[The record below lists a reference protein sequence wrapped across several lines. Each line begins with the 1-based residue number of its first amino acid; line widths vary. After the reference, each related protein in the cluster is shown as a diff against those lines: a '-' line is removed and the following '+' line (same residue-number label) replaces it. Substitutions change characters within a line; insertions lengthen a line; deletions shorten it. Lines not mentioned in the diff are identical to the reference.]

1 MGVYRQ
7 ITSPDGNVTFE
18 TINVTNI
25 YGDLNG
31 TASYASQALSASYAA
46 TASYIVNSSGGNV
59 DLSAFATT
67 GSNTFIGDQVITG
80 SLIVTG
86 PIIGASITGSF
97 TGSLVGSI
105 IGSIEGTASYATTAI
120 TSSYPIAISGSTIY
134 SSAPPPSNFNTN
146 NSIFLGK
153 DSGTDAE
160 NAFKSVFLG
169 YGAGQ
174 IGINAF
180 NSIFLGENA
189 GAGSQNAFQSAFIGQ
204 NAGLNAFGASNST
217 FIGYQAGSGVFNGN
231 HAVFIGNNSG
241 FQAGNSNNS
250 IFIGDNSGF
259 KSSNASYSTLLG
271 YNTGKNVSGNGIGS
285 NNIII
290 GTNITLEN
298 NRSSSINI
306 GGIIF
311 ATGSYST
318 LSGNPYSGSVGG
330 RVGINVVNPQF
341 TLDISGSNHILGTST
356 LTGSFLVT
364 GSTTQIGNTLLSGS
378 VTISGSNAPGSLTAS
393 VQIYGDIRQSGYHR
407 FDPVTT
413 NIDTSISSSYIY
425 VSGSTNDLYFSQN
438 GSGYAN
444 VTRLR
449 WLEGNLYTG
458 LLHGGF
464 ITTQSSTVYQVSSG
478 SGVIVNLNA
487 SLTNDP
493 FPTIQYLNWS
503 NLSASIAPYSA
514 SFDQQFVSIQSIAG
528 TPSIYAQGIPYS
540 DGQYNTLIPIGIV
553 IHQNHSTINA
563 VQTFPGV
570 GYGWKQRSFDFMKA
584 FGPLKISG
592 YTLSPSSSLGLL
604 LSGGTS
610 FVDGRNYTVDPNNP
624 SYINEAVGITT
635 SKIYYYYQSGS
646 EWGYNTN
653 NGTGYTNVTA
663 SLYSNSGSLTT
674 VPGTGVNRGWTIQ
687 RVFYFPNSATKAFYI
702 YYGNAYYTS
711 QADALAAI
719 QTEPFS
725 EAPNTAANAIFVGY
739 MLLRNNAD
747 FSTAGSYEF
756 RAAGLFRNS
765 GTSGGGGGGGTGGA
779 TQLSG
784 LTDVNIASLL
794 NGQSLVYNS
803 GTTKWQ
809 NTYNLSGSLTGTL
822 IGTASY
828 ASQSLSSSYA
838 LTSSYTL
845 QSLSSSYASTSSYS
859 TNISGTTN
867 KIAKFTGTNTIGNSS
882 VTDDGTTLTMTT
894 NIKIV
899 DPNNPSLIYIGGT
912 NAKFAL
918 DAKYGGGASDMFI
931 NRQGDGNQAKLWF
944 TTGVFNTSSF
954 ASSGVGWNIGMTNG
968 GTGTS
973 DFKIGYSDIYYD
985 SNVALSIK
993 ESYKFVG
1000 INKVNPESPL
1010 DVNGKTLIN
1019 NSLANGGS
1027 IDGNWAFYSDSLGD
1041 YVIAHAEGYRTFAV
1055 SSYGHAEGFQTS
1067 TAPVISIEDYT
1078 DITYE
1083 SGYLSQI
1090 VLVGSYFSD
1099 LINGQTVWYDDVG
1112 TLGTDYA
1119 SSSYDFDND
1128 QTIIYFSDIS
1138 NGQYISTIICNN
1150 IDTTGAHSEGGYT
1163 SAIGGYSHAEGN
1175 QTIALGEGSHTEGQ
1189 LTKTSNQGYYSHT
1202 EGAQTLASSSF
1213 SHAEGAYTT
1222 TKASFSHA
1230 EGESTTSKGQASHA
1244 EGLSSISSGSYSHAE
1259 GVQTIAIGYAAHT
1272 EGDRATAYGVYSHAE
1287 GSLTVASG
1295 TYSHAE
1301 GLSTLAS
1308 AHYTHTEG
1316 RYTTASAGYSHA
1328 EGAYTIANNLNTHAE
1343 GQYTIA
1349 SGQAAHSEGTY
1360 TTASGYSSHAEGLLT
1375 IASGSYSHAEGQ
1387 YTMAKGQSSHA
1398 EGNAATASG
1407 YYSHAEGSGSIAFG
1421 IGSHAEGIGTIAS
1434 GSYQHVSGKYNKRD
1448 NTTSLFVVGNGTGD
1462 TNANRSDI
1470 LRVNPT
1476 VVHVSGSNS
1485 ATITPT
1491 SSIAKFEAS
1500 SVGLNIGGYNTEA
1513 QGIWIQSMT
1522 EDEDYKPIYLNPL
1535 GGNISIGTYGTVPST
1550 PTRKLT
1556 IFGVTDS
1563 YMSFYTSGYR
1573 ASVIGSDANGPFIIY
1588 DDSNSLYRMVVDNNG
1603 NIGIG
1608 TITPSYKLDVS
1619 GSGRFT
1625 VPSAS
1630 VTHQIVNNNETAFKL
1645 TTYNSGSLTTNNNVF
1660 TQYLEYNGTRNGWIG
1675 FARGG
1680 GSTGGWISIGYGGDK
1695 GNISGETMRVH
1706 QYGITITNPTGG
1718 SSNLPLYISGSNS
1731 KGGSAYIDFISVTNT
1746 YASATNPNK
1755 YFRLNGSGDIEIRN
1769 SANSSTILSL
1779 TDGGLLFTP
1788 GGGTSD
1794 ARVKNNITYITSS
1807 VYDIVSQFQPVSFE
1821 FNKYPGITRHGFIAQ
1836 DVLEIKPDLVLG
1848 DGAEEGGTYGLDY
1861 EGILALTV
1869 KALQEATTRIEQ
1881 LEQEVQ
1887 LLKNK

>member
-86 PIIGASITGSF
+86 PIVGASITGSF

-393 VQIYGDIRQSGYHR
+393 IQVYGDIRQSGYHR

-413 NIDTSISSSYIY
+413 NIDTSISASYIY
-425 VSGSTNDLYFSQN
+425 VSGSTQDLYFSQN
-438 GSGYAN
+438 SAGYSN

-487 SLTNDP
+487 SITNDP
-493 FPTIQYLNWS
+493 FPTIQYLNWP
-503 NLSASIAPYSA
+503 NLSSSIDAYSA
-514 SFDQQFVSIQSIAG
+514 SFDQQFVSVQSNR
-528 TPSIYAQGIPYS
+528 TIYAQGTPFS
-540 DGQYNTLIPIGIV
+540 DAQYDTLIPIGLV
-553 IHQNHSTINA
+553 LHQNHSTIN
-563 VQTFPGV
+563 GV
-570 GYGWKQRSFDFMKA
+570 KTQPSLAYGWKQRSTVFTQA
-584 FGPLKISG
+584 FGPLKLSG
-592 YTLSPSSSLGLL
+592 FTVAVSGSSTGSLVVSSGTAFSDGANYAIDPNSPSYVTDN
-604 LSGGTS
+604 GT
-610 FVDGRNYTVDPNNP
+610 
-624 SYINEAVGITT
+624 TT
-635 SKIYYYYQSGS
+635 SKIYRYYQSGS
-646 EWGYNTN
+646 DWIYNTN
-653 NGTGYTNVTA
+653 NGAGYAALDPVNYNPGGLGVLDTVGTSNY
-663 SLYSNSGSLTT
+663 SL
-674 VPGTGVNRGWTIQ
+674 Q
-687 RVFYFPNSATKAFYI
+687 RVYWYPNSVTKAI
-702 YYGNAYYTS
+702 VVYYGNDRYGTL
-711 QADALAAI
+711 ALAEAAMA
-719 QTEPFS
+719 TEQFT
-725 EAPNTAANAIFVGY
+725 EAPNTRANAVYLGTYAIKGGTNTTLQNSAHFKWIPG
-739 MLLRNNAD
+739 
-747 FSTAGSYEF
+747 
-756 RAAGLFRNS
+756 GLFRGSS
-765 GTSGGGGGGGTGGA
+765 GGSGGGSGTGGA

-918 DAKYGGGASDMFI
+918 DGNYGGGASDMYL
-931 NRQGDGNQAKLWF
+931 NRQSDGNQAKLWF

-954 ASSGVGWNIGMTNG
+954 ASSGVGWNIGLTNNEG
-968 GTGTS
+968 NG
-973 DFKIGYSDIYYD
+973 DFKIGYSDIYGA

-993 ESYKFVG
+993 ETYKFVG

-1055 SSYGHAEGFQTS
+1055 SSYGHAEGFQTA

-1150 IDTTGAHSEGGYT
+1150 IDTTGAHSEGNYT
-1163 SAIGGYSHAEGN
+1163 SAIGGHSHTEGN
-1175 QTIALGEGSHTEGQ
+1175 QTIALGEGSHAEGQ

-1259 GVQTIAIGYAAHT
+1259 GFQTIAIGYAAHT

-1375 IASGSYSHAEGQ
+1375 ISSGSYSHAEGQ
-1387 YTMAKGQSSHA
+1387 YTRAKGQSSHA

-1407 YYSHAEGSGSIAFG
+1407 DYSHAEGSGSIAFG

-1535 GGNISIGTYGTVPST
+1535 GGNISIGTYGTVPAT

-1573 ASVIGSDANGPFIIY
+1573 ASVIGSDSNGPFIIY
-1588 DDSNSLYRMVVDNNG
+1588 DDSNSLYRMVVDTNG

-1731 KGGSAYIDFISVTNT
+1731 KGGSTYIDFLSVTNT

-1755 YFRLNGSGDIEIRN
+1755 YFRINGTGSIEII
-1769 SANSSTILSL
+1769 SSDYSTNIFTLTNAGVLS
-1779 TDGGLLFTP
+1779 TP

-1807 VYDIVSQFQPVSFE
+1807 TYDIVSQLQPVSFE
-1821 FNKYPGITRHGFIAQ
+1821 FNSNPGITRHGFIAQ

-1861 EGILALTV
+1861 DGILALTV